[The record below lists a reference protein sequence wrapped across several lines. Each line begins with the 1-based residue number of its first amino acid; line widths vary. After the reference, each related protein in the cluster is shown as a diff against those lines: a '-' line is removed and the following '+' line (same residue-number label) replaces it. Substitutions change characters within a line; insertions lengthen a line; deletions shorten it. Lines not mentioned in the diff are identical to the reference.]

1 MGLNDVKFN
10 DSFKRE
16 YIESQTSD
24 DDVRVVVTSR
34 IKKISEY
41 EQQIDKDMLSWSEE
55 DFVGF
60 FKFLNYKN
68 ANSASAFK
76 KTVETY
82 GEYALTA
89 KSQSPNDFLELMKR
103 FSLEWFRGYARETDS
118 MYITHYDYEN
128 VINNKIRG
136 EHMFPMEQVIM
147 IILWHKVVK
156 APNDIFEFPMDKID
170 LAAKT
175 IECFDG
181 EIAHLSDKEVAIIR
195 EFKEQQNTRVYVD
208 TGRGKVSG
216 YYGVIEMEEDNGEV
230 TTVYV
235 GSDSE
240 HLIHA
245 AYGTSYI
252 RENGAVVD
260 VIKAAPIKWCFGK
273 RRMLKIQESLS
284 RKLDIHFTPFNIVRS
299 RKYHDMIVSEGLTL
313 FNLEDKFKV
322 TRAKK
327 FGINSASIKE
337 VQDILEKEAKQE
349 LQRKYQK
356 D

>member
-1 MGLNDVKFN
+1 MSLDNFKFD
-10 DSFKRE
+10 DSLKKE
-16 YIESQTSD
+16 YIELQSPD
-24 DDVRVVVTSR
+24 NDIRAVMISR
-34 IKKISEY
+34 IRKISEY
-41 EQQIDKDMLSWSEE
+41 EEQIDKDMLSWSEK
-55 DFVGF
+55 DFDSF
-60 FKFLNYKN
+60 FRFLNYKN
-68 ANSASAFK
+68 ANSACMFR
-76 KTVETY
+76 KTAETY
-82 GEYALTA
+82 GSYVCEV
-89 KSQSPNDFLELMKR
+89 SHRNPDEFLELMKK
-103 FSLEWFRGYARETDS
+103 FPLERFRGYARETDS
-118 MYITHYDYEN
+118 IYITHYDYEN